1 MEEFELINKLKNGDE
16 EAFSLLI
23 DRYEKLILKNCYRF
37 VNDKETSRDLTQDVF
52 LEIYRS
58 INLFRAE
65 SKLSTWIYQ
74 ISVRKSLD
82 YLKSQKRSKRFAI
95 LKSIFESDEMTE
107 SIQDPESLN
116 PEKYLEN
123 QERVKILSW
132 ALEKLPENQ
141 RIAFTLSKNE
151 QLEAGEVAAIMSLS
165 VSSVNSLI
173 HRAKAN
179 LRKILYNYYK
189 KHI

>member
-58 INLFRAE
+58 VNFFRAE

-116 PEKYLEN
+116 PEEYLEN

-132 ALEKLPENQ
+132 ALGKLPENQ
-141 RIAFTLSKNE
+141 RVAFTLSKNE